1 MYAVAALSARPVPR
15 DGCWLPLM
23 PDNGKELVYTPS
35 VTRNAESCPA
45 LTSALLICQDGYEH
59 DTAVNSELLCLTNGR
74 WAGELPK
81 RVPKGKHQLLAVVS
95 EREVFLLHMGSVWF

>member
-35 VTRNAESCPA
+35 IARNAESCPA

-59 DTAVNSELLCLTNGR
+59 DTAVNSELLCLTNGH
-74 WAGELPK
+74 WAGELPEC
-81 RVPKGKHQLLAVVS
+81 VPKGKHQLLAVLS
-95 EREVFLLHMGSVWF
+95 EREVFLLQMGSVWF